1 MSGLAGKLS
10 LAPGK
15 GMGPPPPGSSRSSS
29 VVDDSDDESVST
41 HHTKSSWQE
50 TLISTKRGL
59 LCDFVTLSLL
69 PPLNKAA

>member
-29 VVDDSDDESVST
+29 VVDDSDDESVSA
-41 HHTKSSWQE
+41 HHSTPSCQE
-50 TLISTKRGL
+50 TLISKEGRL

-69 PPLNKAA
+69 PPLSKAA